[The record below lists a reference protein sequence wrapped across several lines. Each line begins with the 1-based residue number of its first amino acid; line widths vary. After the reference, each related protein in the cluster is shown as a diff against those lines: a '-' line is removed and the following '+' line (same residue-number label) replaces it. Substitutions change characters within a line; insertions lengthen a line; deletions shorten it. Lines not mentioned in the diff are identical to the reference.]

1 MRTYALIL
9 LCFLLV
15 GGIPVKAQS
24 APQENSPK
32 VNVGIKVGFNSTMFF
47 IDHFLL
53 GENELKDIQN
63 NYKVGYFGAFFCRF
77 NMKKH
82 HFLQTELSYNIS
94 KGSVSIPSSLDN
106 AALIATNALVK
117 TDIHSIDIP
126 LLYGYKFIDA
136 YPYGMAFF
144 LGPKAAYVWEKHSK
158 SEYSGFYQQHISE
171 EIKPFTFSGVVG
183 LSVNVLNIFFD
194 FRYEI
199 GWHDMVKS
207 VSYAKELTDAPYDA
221 QDISVKRRRN
231 VLSFSVGVIF

>member
-1 MRTYALIL
+1 MKTNALIW
-9 LCFLLV
+9 LCLLLV
-15 GGIPVKAQS
+15 MGLSASAQS
-24 APQENSPK
+24 APQEAPQK

-47 IDHFLL
+47 IDHFQL
-53 GENELKDIQN
+53 GGNELKDIQN

-82 HFLQTELSYNIS
+82 HFLQTELSYNVS
-94 KGSVSIPSSLDN
+94 KGSVSIPNSLDN
-106 AALIATNALVK
+106 AALIDNNALVK

-126 LLYGYKFIDA
+126 LLYGYKFIDS

-144 LGPKAAYVWEKHSK
+144 LGPKAAYIWEKHSE
-158 SEYSGFYQQHISE
+158 SEYSGFYQQQIYE
-171 EIKPFTFSGVVG
+171 EIRPLSFSGVVG
-183 LSVNVLNIFFD
+183 LAVNVSNIFFD

-199 GWHDMVKS
+199 GVHNMVKS
-207 VSYAKELTDAPYDA
+207 VSYAKELTDAPYDT

>member
-1 MRTYALIL
+1 MKTNALIL
-9 LCFLLV
+9 LCLLLV
-15 GGIPVKAQS
+15 TGLSASAQS
-24 APQENSPK
+24 APQEEPPK

-82 HFLQTELSYNIS
+82 HFLQTELSYNVS
-94 KGSVSIPSSLDN
+94 KGSVSIPNSLDN
-106 AALIATNALVK
+106 AALIANNALVK

-126 LLYGYKFIDA
+126 LLYGYKFIDS

-144 LGPKAAYVWEKHSK
+144 LGPKAAYIWEKHSE
-158 SEYSGFYQQHISE
+158 SEYSGFYQQQIYE
-171 EIKPFTFSGVVG
+171 EIRPFSFSGVVG
-183 LSVNVLNIFFD
+183 LAVNVSNIFFD

-199 GWHDMVKS
+199 GVHNMVKS
-207 VSYAKELTDAPYDA
+207 VSYAKDLTDAPYDT

>member
-1 MRTYALIL
+1 MRTNALIL
-9 LCFLLV
+9 LCFLSAV
-15 GGIPVKAQS
+15 GLPVKAQS
-24 APQENSPK
+24 APQETPQK

-47 IDHFLL
+47 IDHFLM

-94 KGSVSIPSSLDN
+94 KGSVSVPNSLNN
-106 AALIATNALVK
+106 AALIANNALVK
-117 TDIHSIDIP
+117 TDIHSIDMP
-126 LLYGYKFIDA
+126 LLYGYKFIDS

-144 LGPKAAYVWEKHSK
+144 LGPKAAYIWKKHSE

-171 EIKPFTFSGVVG
+171 EITPFCFSGIVG
-183 LSVNVLNIFFD
+183 LSVNVSNIFFD

-199 GWHDMVKS
+199 GLHNMVKS
-207 VSYAKELTDAPYDA
+207 VSYAKDLTDAPYDT
-221 QDISVKRRRN
+221 QDISVKRRRD